1 MPGAE
6 DLKRD
11 SRMDVAL
18 GWCCCLE
25 AIEGEREPVPWKSV
39 FCKDTEV
46 RQSQSN
52 SIFQD
57 KVSKEVKSYN
67 PELHWIWIVGGSY
80 EITTENHLFIKLLC
94 KIITFEKV
102 TIWLH

>member
-1 MPGAE
+1 M
-6 DLKRD
+6 
-11 SRMDVAL
+11 
-18 GWCCCLE
+18 
-25 AIEGEREPVPWKSV
+25 
-39 FCKDTEV
+39 

-80 EITTENHLFIKLLC
+80 EITSENHLFIKLLC
-94 KIITFEKV
+94 KIITFEKISLTTFIFLCMFFSH
-102 TIWLH
+102 TIIVSELVNREL

>member
-11 SRMDVAL
+11 SKMDVAL

-39 FCKDTEV
+39 FCKKDT
-46 RQSQSN
+46 QMCQNQSN
-52 SIFQD
+52 SVFR
-57 KVSKEVKSYN
+57 
-67 PELHWIWIVGGSY
+67 
-80 EITTENHLFIKLLC
+80 IKLVR
-94 KIITFEKV
+94 K
-102 TIWLH
+102 